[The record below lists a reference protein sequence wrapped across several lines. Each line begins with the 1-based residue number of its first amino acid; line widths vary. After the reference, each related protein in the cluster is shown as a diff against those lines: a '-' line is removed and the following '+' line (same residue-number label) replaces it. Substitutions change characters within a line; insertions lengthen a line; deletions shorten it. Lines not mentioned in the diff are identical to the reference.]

1 MTTEEMLVS
10 LVENVKNIN
19 STLNNMNKQFDD
31 VNSKFDDINNQIS
44 EMKAD
49 IQNVKDETKQIS
61 EMKTDIQKMKN
72 EIREISLTLEN
83 ETNRNIKIIA
93 EGHLDLS
100 RKLDKA
106 LTVENEKEMALIRIN
121 MMENEIRRIKRCI
134 TCYGIHR
141 FFIIRL
147 FYNKTLTCHLFRF
160 FKSHKVKHSRAKVTK
175 SAVLNFNIACT
186 YKNHRNRVSCM
197 SCKRSF
203 CNRVD

>member
-31 VNSKFDDINNQIS
+31 VNSKFDDINNQMS
-44 EMKAD
+44 EMKA
-49 IQNVKDETKQIS
+49 
-61 EMKTDIQKMKN
+61 DIQKMKN

-121 MMENEIRRIKRCI
+121 MMENEIRRIKEK
-134 TCYGIHR
+134 
-141 FFIIRL
+141 F
-147 FYNKTLTCHLFRF
+147 
-160 FKSHKVKHSRAKVTK
+160 A
-175 SAVLNFNIACT
+175 
-186 YKNHRNRVSCM
+186 
-197 SCKRSF
+197 
-203 CNRVD
+203 

>member
-31 VNSKFDDINNQIS
+31 INNQIA
-44 EMKAD
+44 EMKTD

-72 EIREISLTLEN
+72 ETREISLTLEN

-121 MMENEIRRIKRCI
+121 MMESEIRRIKEK
-134 TCYGIHR
+134 
-141 FFIIRL
+141 L
-147 FYNKTLTCHLFRF
+147 
-160 FKSHKVKHSRAKVTK
+160 A
-175 SAVLNFNIACT
+175 
-186 YKNHRNRVSCM
+186 
-197 SCKRSF
+197 
-203 CNRVD
+203 

>member
-19 STLNNMNKQFDD
+19 STLNNI
-31 VNSKFDDINNQIS
+31 NSKFDDINNQMS
-44 EMKAD
+44 EMKA
-49 IQNVKDETKQIS
+49 
-61 EMKTDIQKMKN
+61 DIQKMKN

-121 MMENEIRRIKRCI
+121 MMENEIRRIKEK
-134 TCYGIHR
+134 
-141 FFIIRL
+141 F
-147 FYNKTLTCHLFRF
+147 
-160 FKSHKVKHSRAKVTK
+160 A
-175 SAVLNFNIACT
+175 
-186 YKNHRNRVSCM
+186 
-197 SCKRSF
+197 
-203 CNRVD
+203 

>member
-31 VNSKFDDINNQIS
+31 INNQIA
-44 EMKAD
+44 EMKTD

-93 EGHLDLS
+93 EVHLDLS

-121 MMENEIRRIKRCI
+121 MMENELRRIKEK
-134 TCYGIHR
+134 
-141 FFIIRL
+141 L
-147 FYNKTLTCHLFRF
+147 
-160 FKSHKVKHSRAKVTK
+160 A
-175 SAVLNFNIACT
+175 
-186 YKNHRNRVSCM
+186 
-197 SCKRSF
+197 
-203 CNRVD
+203 

>member
-31 VNSKFDDINNQIS
+31 VNSKFDDINNQMS
-44 EMKAD
+44 EMKA
-49 IQNVKDETKQIS
+49 
-61 EMKTDIQKMKN
+61 DIQKMKN

-121 MMENEIRRIKRCI
+121 MMENKRKVCIIKTMYYLLRN
-134 TCYGIHR
+134 TS
-141 FFIIRL
+141 FFLLSDYFTIRL
-147 FYNKTLTCHLFRF
+147 SPVICSGFSSPIRSSIVGQRSQSLPFLTLTSPAPTRIIGTGL
-160 FKSHKVKHSRAKVTK
+160 VV
-175 SAVLNFNIACT
+175 
-186 YKNHRNRVSCM
+186 
-197 SCKRSF
+197 
-203 CNRVD
+203 

>member
-31 VNSKFDDINNQIS
+31 INNKFA
-44 EMKAD
+44 EMKTD

-121 MMENEIRRIKRCI
+121 MMENELRRIKEK
-134 TCYGIHR
+134 
-141 FFIIRL
+141 L
-147 FYNKTLTCHLFRF
+147 
-160 FKSHKVKHSRAKVTK
+160 A
-175 SAVLNFNIACT
+175 
-186 YKNHRNRVSCM
+186 
-197 SCKRSF
+197 
-203 CNRVD
+203 

>member
-31 VNSKFDDINNQIS
+31 INNQI
-44 EMKAD
+44 A
-49 IQNVKDETKQIS
+49 

-83 ETNRNIKIIA
+83 ETNRNIKFIA
-93 EGHLDLS
+93 EGHFDLS

-121 MMENEIRRIKRCI
+121 MMESEIRRIKEK
-134 TCYGIHR
+134 
-141 FFIIRL
+141 L
-147 FYNKTLTCHLFRF
+147 
-160 FKSHKVKHSRAKVTK
+160 A
-175 SAVLNFNIACT
+175 
-186 YKNHRNRVSCM
+186 
-197 SCKRSF
+197 
-203 CNRVD
+203 

>member
-31 VNSKFDDINNQIS
+31 INNQIA
-44 EMKAD
+44 EMKTD

-72 EIREISLTLEN
+72 EIREISLTLVN

-100 RKLDKA
+100 RKIDKA

-121 MMENEIRRIKRCI
+121 MMENELRRIKEK
-134 TCYGIHR
+134 
-141 FFIIRL
+141 L
-147 FYNKTLTCHLFRF
+147 
-160 FKSHKVKHSRAKVTK
+160 A
-175 SAVLNFNIACT
+175 
-186 YKNHRNRVSCM
+186 
-197 SCKRSF
+197 
-203 CNRVD
+203 

>member
-31 VNSKFDDINNQIS
+31 INNQIA
-44 EMKAD
+44 EMKTD

-61 EMKTDIQKMKN
+61 EMKTDIQKLKN
-72 EIREISLTLEN
+72 EIREITLTLEN

-93 EGHLDLS
+93 EGHFDLS

-121 MMENEIRRIKRCI
+121 MMESEIRRIKEK
-134 TCYGIHR
+134 
-141 FFIIRL
+141 L
-147 FYNKTLTCHLFRF
+147 
-160 FKSHKVKHSRAKVTK
+160 A
-175 SAVLNFNIACT
+175 
-186 YKNHRNRVSCM
+186 
-197 SCKRSF
+197 
-203 CNRVD
+203 

>member
-31 VNSKFDDINNQIS
+31 INNQIA
-44 EMKAD
+44 EMKTD

-61 EMKTDIQKMKN
+61 EMKTDIQTMKN

-93 EGHLDLS
+93 EGHFDLS

-121 MMENEIRRIKRCI
+121 MMESEIRRIKEK
-134 TCYGIHR
+134 
-141 FFIIRL
+141 L
-147 FYNKTLTCHLFRF
+147 
-160 FKSHKVKHSRAKVTK
+160 A
-175 SAVLNFNIACT
+175 
-186 YKNHRNRVSCM
+186 
-197 SCKRSF
+197 
-203 CNRVD
+203 

>member
-31 VNSKFDDINNQIS
+31 IHNQIA
-44 EMKAD
+44 EMKTD

-121 MMENEIRRIKRCI
+121 MMENELRRIKEK
-134 TCYGIHR
+134 
-141 FFIIRL
+141 L
-147 FYNKTLTCHLFRF
+147 
-160 FKSHKVKHSRAKVTK
+160 A
-175 SAVLNFNIACT
+175 
-186 YKNHRNRVSCM
+186 
-197 SCKRSF
+197 
-203 CNRVD
+203 

>member
-31 VNSKFDDINNQIS
+31 K
-44 EMKAD
+44 
-49 IQNVKDETKQIS
+49 TKQIS

-121 MMENEIRRIKRCI
+121 MMESEIRRIKEK
-134 TCYGIHR
+134 
-141 FFIIRL
+141 L
-147 FYNKTLTCHLFRF
+147 
-160 FKSHKVKHSRAKVTK
+160 A
-175 SAVLNFNIACT
+175 
-186 YKNHRNRVSCM
+186 
-197 SCKRSF
+197 
-203 CNRVD
+203 

>member
-31 VNSKFDDINNQIS
+31 VNSKFDDINNQMS
-44 EMKAD
+44 EMKA
-49 IQNVKDETKQIS
+49 
-61 EMKTDIQKMKN
+61 DIQKMKN

-121 MMENEIRRIKRCI
+121 MMENELRRIKEK
-134 TCYGIHR
+134 
-141 FFIIRL
+141 L
-147 FYNKTLTCHLFRF
+147 
-160 FKSHKVKHSRAKVTK
+160 A
-175 SAVLNFNIACT
+175 
-186 YKNHRNRVSCM
+186 
-197 SCKRSF
+197 
-203 CNRVD
+203 

>member
-19 STLNNMNKQFDD
+19 STLND
-31 VNSKFDDINNQIS
+31 VNSKFDDINNQMS
-44 EMKAD
+44 EMKA
-49 IQNVKDETKQIS
+49 
-61 EMKTDIQKMKN
+61 DIQKMKN

-121 MMENEIRRIKRCI
+121 MMENEIRRIKEK
-134 TCYGIHR
+134 
-141 FFIIRL
+141 F
-147 FYNKTLTCHLFRF
+147 
-160 FKSHKVKHSRAKVTK
+160 A
-175 SAVLNFNIACT
+175 
-186 YKNHRNRVSCM
+186 
-197 SCKRSF
+197 
-203 CNRVD
+203 

>member
-31 VNSKFDDINNQIS
+31 INNQIA
-44 EMKAD
+44 EMKTD
-49 IQNVKDETKQIS
+49 MQNVKDETKQIS

-121 MMENEIRRIKRCI
+121 MMENELRRIKEK
-134 TCYGIHR
+134 
-141 FFIIRL
+141 L
-147 FYNKTLTCHLFRF
+147 
-160 FKSHKVKHSRAKVTK
+160 A
-175 SAVLNFNIACT
+175 
-186 YKNHRNRVSCM
+186 
-197 SCKRSF
+197 
-203 CNRVD
+203 

>member
-31 VNSKFDDINNQIS
+31 INNQIA
-44 EMKAD
+44 EMKTD

-93 EGHLDLS
+93 EGHFDLS

-121 MMENEIRRIKRCI
+121 MMESEIRIIKEK
-134 TCYGIHR
+134 
-141 FFIIRL
+141 L
-147 FYNKTLTCHLFRF
+147 
-160 FKSHKVKHSRAKVTK
+160 A
-175 SAVLNFNIACT
+175 
-186 YKNHRNRVSCM
+186 
-197 SCKRSF
+197 
-203 CNRVD
+203 

>member
-31 VNSKFDDINNQIS
+31 INNQIA
-44 EMKAD
+44 EMKTD
-49 IQNVKDETKQIS
+49 IQNVKD
-61 EMKTDIQKMKN
+61 

-93 EGHLDLS
+93 EGHFDLS

-121 MMENEIRRIKRCI
+121 MMESEIRRIKEK
-134 TCYGIHR
+134 
-141 FFIIRL
+141 L
-147 FYNKTLTCHLFRF
+147 
-160 FKSHKVKHSRAKVTK
+160 A
-175 SAVLNFNIACT
+175 
-186 YKNHRNRVSCM
+186 
-197 SCKRSF
+197 
-203 CNRVD
+203 

>member
-31 VNSKFDDINNQIS
+31 VNSKFDDINNQMS
-44 EMKAD
+44 EMK
-49 IQNVKDETKQIS
+49 V
-61 EMKTDIQKMKN
+61 DIQKMKN

-106 LTVENEKEMALIRIN
+106 LTVENEKEMALI
-121 MMENEIRRIKRCI
+121 
-134 TCYGIHR
+134 
-141 FFIIRL
+141 
-147 FYNKTLTCHLFRF
+147 
-160 FKSHKVKHSRAKVTK
+160 
-175 SAVLNFNIACT
+175 
-186 YKNHRNRVSCM
+186 
-197 SCKRSF
+197 
-203 CNRVD
+203 

>member
-31 VNSKFDDINNQIS
+31 VNSKINNMNSQIEDINNQIS
-44 EMKAD
+44 EMKTD
-49 IQNVKDETKQIS
+49 IQNLKSET
-61 EMKTDIQKMKN
+61 
-72 EIREISLTLEN
+72 REISLTLEN

-121 MMENEIRRIKRCI
+121 MMEREIRRIKEK
-134 TCYGIHR
+134 
-141 FFIIRL
+141 L
-147 FYNKTLTCHLFRF
+147 
-160 FKSHKVKHSRAKVTK
+160 A
-175 SAVLNFNIACT
+175 
-186 YKNHRNRVSCM
+186 
-197 SCKRSF
+197 
-203 CNRVD
+203 

>member
-31 VNSKFDDINNQIS
+31 INNQIA
-44 EMKAD
+44 EMKTD

-93 EGHLDLS
+93 EGHFDLS

-106 LTVENEKEMALIRIN
+106 LTVENEKERALIRIN
-121 MMENEIRRIKRCI
+121 MMESEIRRIKEK
-134 TCYGIHR
+134 
-141 FFIIRL
+141 L
-147 FYNKTLTCHLFRF
+147 
-160 FKSHKVKHSRAKVTK
+160 A
-175 SAVLNFNIACT
+175 
-186 YKNHRNRVSCM
+186 
-197 SCKRSF
+197 
-203 CNRVD
+203 